1 MKESKKMKNNYN
13 AFMAGLI
20 SFPLNIPGT
29 AFYACIQGRNNV
41 IKVIKDTIKQ
51 RKESRTIHGDFL
63 DHLLDEIKKEE
74 TFLNEKT
81 AIDMV
86 FLLLF
91 ASYETTSSA
100 ITLAIKSVS
109 DHPEV
114 LAELMVCLC
123 FFILLLFFLF

>member
-1 MKESKKMKNNYN
+1 MKESKKFKDNYN
-13 AFMAGLI
+13 AFMASLI

-29 AFYACIQGRNNV
+29 VYHACMQGRNNV

-51 RKESRTIHGDFL
+51 RTIHGDFL

-74 TFLNEKT
+74 TFLNEEI

-100 ITLAIKSVS
+100 ITLAI
-109 DHPEV
+109 
-114 LAELMVCLC
+114 
-123 FFILLLFFLF
+123 